1 MKFDTQSMGS
11 DGIKIAFRESDG
23 TKTENVFSKTSTV
36 KVGCPHCLFI
46 LICILLHDI
55 TGFVSIC
62 IQQDECATTL

>member
-46 LICILLHDI
+46 LICILLRI
-55 TGFVSIC
+55 TS
-62 IQQDECATTL
+62 